1 MAVRDNILR
10 GKILSFLRDLF
21 PQGTDRITVIG
32 IYYEYYRR
40 EDIIDALEYLVSKG
54 LVEKREVPHPARKL
68 ETLATYTINARGID
82 LCDGTIKDPAVTVI
96 PEGD

>member
-1 MAVRDNILR
+1 MAVRDNVLR
-10 GKILSFLRDLF
+10 GKILTFLRDLF

-54 LVEKREVPHPARKL
+54 YVDKREVPHPARKL
-68 ETLATYTINARGID
+68 EKLATYTINARGID
-82 LCDGTIKDPAVTVI
+82 LCDGTTTDPGITII